1 MKALYLDCFAG
12 ISGSMLLGAFLDA
25 GLPEEILRQQLSSL
39 PINGY
44 TLRINKVVKSGIYA
58 TFVAIEC
65 DHNDPKD
72 VTHRYLSDILDMID
86 HSLFTKIVKENSK
99 KIFLILAQAKAKISG
114 IGMDNVD
121 FGASDA
127 IVTIIGT
134 ALGLHYLGIE
144 AIYTS
149 KLQVGNGFVQKFDGC
164 MPIPT
169 PVTAQLLNNIPYYNG
184 NINEELVTQTG
195 AAIIAALGT
204 EYGDRPEHFI
214 SQSIA
219 YGAGSLDLP
228 IPNILRL
235 HIGEIASPAITA
247 NDTMVIEANIDDLSP
262 QIFPYVM
269 EKLLTLG
276 VYDVWLTPII
286 MKKNRC
292 ATTLSVLVNRSLF
305 DQVISILFKETS
317 TIGLRYY
324 KVERKMA
331 LRELIKIT
339 VPLGQAHVKISSY
352 DGKICSITP
361 EYEDCKVLAIK
372 NGIALKKVQ
381 QIVLEAAQKYI

>member
-1 MKALYLDCFAG
+1 
-12 ISGSMLLGAFLDA
+12 MLLGALIDA
-25 GLPEEILRQQLSSL
+25 GLSEEILRQQLSSL
-39 PINGY
+39 PIKGY
-44 TLRINKVVKSGIYA
+44 TLCINKVVKSGIQA
-58 TFVAIEC
+58 THVVIEC
-65 DHNDPKD
+65 NHNNPKY
-72 VTHRYLSDILDMID
+72 VTRRYLSDILDMMD
-86 HSLFTKIVKENSK
+86 HSLLENKIKENSK
-99 KIFLILAQAKAKISG
+99 KIFLTLAQAEAKVSG
-114 IGMDNVD
+114 INRDNID
-121 FGASDA
+121 FGSLET
-127 IVTIIGT
+127 IVAIIGT

-149 KLQVGNGFVQKFDGC
+149 KLQVGNGFIQDDHGF

-184 NINEELVTQTG
+184 NIHQELVTQTG
-195 AAIIAALGT
+195 AAIIATLGMK
-204 EYGDRPEHFI
+204 YGDMPEQFI
-214 SQSIA
+214 SQTVA
-219 YGAGSLDLP
+219 YGAASLDLP
-228 IPNILRL
+228 IPNVLRL
-235 HIGEIASPAITA
+235 HIGEIASSTITT

-269 EKLLTLG
+269 EKLLTMG

-286 MKKNRC
+286 MKKNRS
-292 ATTLSVLVNRSLF
+292 ATTLSVLVNSSLF

-339 VPLGQAHVKISSY
+339 VPFGQAHVKISSY
-352 DGKICSITP
+352 DSKICSITP
-361 EYEDCKVLAIK
+361 EYEDCKILAVE

-381 QIVLEAAQKYI
+381 QIVLEAAQKYIS